1 MLLEIKY
8 NEKALRPIAAA
19 VIPGGEPALWLEAI
33 GRWGIAPN
41 TLRCFMM
48 PESIRS
54 TVASGLFV
62 IFPDAQGTSL
72 LQLRY
77 LYGEVTGGFF
87 IPVNASLFPEV
98 LPEELNTLKL
108 WEVQVFHPAIGL
120 VGFDATDEIKLED
133 LVDLPEEKDSGWLT
147 EFPEARPFPRLM
159 SISLEPE
166 EQLLDAM
173 DALGALIDK
182 YELSDIPQDETDRK
196 TLFQKIIKVVGVI
209 GLWLLLVLAFIGKVI
224 LAILSAIF
232 RMGSRPTYQSP
243 KPGWLQQLEEWVT
256 NRLKNIEKQR
266 DSELNRLVKLF
277 DKNNDEALRYAIPL
291 NSPYLNRGTAPKS
304 GKLSRRSLNLNLRGF
319 GSGRAAD
326 AWDLGEYRETLRQR
340 YVRSAN
346 ANIEKG
352 DYKKAAYIYAHL
364 LGDLPMA
371 AKVLQDGK
379 HFREAAAIY
388 KDHLHNRTKAAECL
402 ENGGLLG
409 DAIPI
414 YVDLGSYEKAGD
426 LHTQLGQDEQ
436 ARKYYQDTVD
446 RSLVSKDY
454 LNASR
459 LKIEKLHEKEKGRK
473 ILLDGWKDD
482 NQSELCLKQYFETT
496 EELNQEIKNVYS
508 NHLGMR
514 KKTAFLNVL
523 SDLPEI
529 RRDEHLQETALNI
542 AYEIVHQQA
551 ARGDHSGMRLLTK
564 FLPEDRLLGQDS
576 NRYILQNHRKPV
588 TIFESSYIELRQD
601 IGWYFIENYHDQLIG
616 IGIKKQEVFLLRAN
630 WQGKIAYEFLFLLA
644 DDARTLRLI
653 ADGYVSPAMLLSGNA
668 VSLQT
673 EKKLEAYSYFERE
686 LDFFQLNWT
695 PPQALAFG
703 VKSEPGEIFMLYVN
717 GDHLCLDKF
726 NTKGDVLKG
735 NYCLL
740 NGGQVSIYNMPNLHV
755 SGMYWRKSHFYLTG
769 RDCLIRLDEN
779 GNMQLLPLGAEVLD
793 FSISS
798 PHSALKVAVITDKGC
813 MVITPGIKEIPPGA
827 YFFAADM
834 GGCFVKLLP
843 DNKLILASSEMAW
856 GYDISGPEPKLI
868 CEIEPGSRI
877 YKILTVP
884 KRHHFALLEEDNRVT
899 VHQLPGD

>member
-1 MLLEIKY
+1 MLLELKY
-8 NEKALRPIAAA
+8 GEKALRPVAAA

-41 TLRCFMM
+41 ALRCFMM

-62 IFPDAQGTSL
+62 IFPAAPGKTL

-77 LYGEVTGGFF
+77 PYGQVADGFF
-87 IPVNASLFPEV
+87 VPVNACLFPEV

-120 VGFDATDEIKLED
+120 VGFDAKDEIKLAD
-133 LVDLPEEKDSGWLT
+133 LIDLPEEKDSGWLT
-147 EFPEARPFPRLM
+147 EFPEARPYPRLI

-166 EQLLDAM
+166 EQPLDAM
-173 DALGALIDK
+173 DALNALIDK
-182 YELSDIPQDETDRK
+182 HELSDIPQDETDKK
-196 TLFQKIIKVVGVI
+196 TIFQKILKGLGIV
-209 GLWLLLVLAFIGKVI
+209 GLWILLLLALIGKVI
-224 LAILSAIF
+224 SAILRAF
-232 RMGSRPTYQSP
+232 FGRGDRPSHQSP
-243 KPGWLQQLEEWVT
+243 KAGWLQQLEKWVT
-256 NRLKNIEKQR
+256 NRLKDIEKQR

-277 DKNNDEALRYAIPL
+277 DKNNDEALMYAIPL

-304 GKLSRRSLNLNLRGF
+304 GKLGRRSLNLNLRGF

-326 AWDLGEYRETLRQR
+326 AWDLGEYRETLRQQ
-340 YVRSAN
+340 YIRSAN

-364 LGDLPMA
+364 LGDLSMA

-388 KDHLHNRTKAAECL
+388 KDHLHNRAKAAECL
-402 ENGGLLG
+402 ENGGLLT

-426 LHTQLGQDEQ
+426 LHTQLGQDEV
-436 ARKYYQDTVD
+436 ARKYYQDTVG
-446 RSLVSKDY
+446 RSLGSKDY

-459 LKIEKLHEKEKGRK
+459 LKIEKLHEKEQGRK

-482 NQSELCLKQYFETT
+482 NQPEVCLNQYFETT
-496 EELNQEIKNVYS
+496 EELNQEIKDVYS

-523 SDLPEI
+523 SDLPEV
-529 RRDEHLQETALNI
+529 RRDEHLQETALTI

-551 ARGDHSGMRLLTK
+551 VRGDHSGMRLLTK

-576 NRYILQNHRKPV
+576 NRYILKNHRKPV

-601 IGWYFIENYHDQLIG
+601 IDWHFLENYHDQLIG

-630 WQGKIAYEFLFLLA
+630 WEGKIVYEFLFLLA
-644 DDARTLRLI
+644 ADARTLRLI
-653 ADGYVSPAMLLSGNA
+653 GDGYASSAMLLTGTA
-668 VSLQT
+668 VPLQT

-703 VKSEPGEIFMLYVN
+703 LKAELNECFILHAN
-717 GDHLCLDKF
+717 GDHLCLNKYSL
-726 NTKGDVLKG
+726 KGDVLQET
-735 NYCLL
+735 YCLMD
-740 NGGQVSIYNMPNLHV
+740 GEQVSIYDVPYLRG
-755 SGMYWRKSHFYLTG
+755 SAMYWRKDQFYLTG
-769 RDCLIRLDEN
+769 RDCVIRIDEK
-779 GNMQLLPLGAEVLD
+779 GNMELLPLHAEVQD

-798 PHSALKVAVITDKGC
+798 PHSALKIAVVTDKGC
-813 MVITPGIKEIPPGA
+813 LLITPGVKEMLPA
-827 YFFAADM
+827 ADFFAADM

-843 DNKLILASSEMAW
+843 DNKLILASCEMAW
-856 GYDISGPEPKLI
+856 AYDISGPEPKLL

-899 VHQLPGD
+899 VHQLPEN